1 MLHSTCLQIWKTQQW
16 PQDWKRS
23 VFIPIPNK
31 DNVRKC
37 SNYHIISFISH
48 AIKVILKILQARLY
62 KYLNWE
68 LQNVQSGFQRGRETR
83 HQLPTFFGLWRKQG
97 NFRKKKIYMS
107 SSLFMLKYLTL
118 WITTNCEK
126 FLKKCEYDTNLPVS
140 WETYMQ
146 VKKQQLELNM
156 EWWTGFKLQKKY
168 DKTVYSHPAYLA
180 SIHSTSWKITGW
192 WITNWNQVC
201 REKY

>member
-1 MLHSTCLQIWKTQQW
+1 MLSRLCWKSCRLGFTSIWTENFKMYNLAFKEAEKPDINCQHSLDYGESKG
-16 PQDWKRS
+16 
-23 VFIPIPNK
+23 
-31 DNVRKC
+31 
-37 SNYHIISFISH
+37 IS
-48 AIKVILKILQARLY
+48 
-62 KYLNWE
+62 E
-68 LQNVQSGFQRGRETR
+68 
-83 HQLPTFFGLWRKQG
+83 
-97 NFRKKKIYMS
+97 KKNIYMS